1 MTPKGWSKKSL
12 ANIALITPPKP
23 KGIKDSNA
31 VNFIAM
37 SDVSEMSQIIR
48 TETKPYSVVK
58 NGFTSFQNGDVLIAK
73 ITPCFENGKGALVN
87 NLPNKYGFGS
97 TEFHVIRPNK
107 DKLSEKFLFQLTVS
121 PFFRRKGEANM
132 VGSAGQKRV
141 PKNYLTTFKFLIPP
155 LKEQHIIANILTAWD
170 KAINQTDKL
179 IKAKEKQKKALIQQL
194 LTGKRRFKEFI
205 KSEKYSKSK
214 FFEYP
219 DGWLYCNVGS
229 VATQRNER
237 NNTGKDIPVLSCTK
251 YDGLVDSLE
260 YFGKR
265 VFSDDT
271 SNYKIVHRGQFA
283 YATNHIEEG
292 SIGLLEFYEKGLVSP
307 MYTVFKTDDRV
318 YVPFLY
324 KVFKTELY
332 RHIFAVNTNASVNRR
347 GSLRWKGFAKIKVAL
362 PSFDEQKKISGCLDV
377 FDKEIRLLKNQV
389 DLFQKQKKGLM
400 QKLLTGKIRV
410 KV

>member
-1 MTPKGWSKKSL
+1 MTLNKAITGWKEKKIGKVVTFLGSGISRPFKTEDIGVPVLRSNNVKDGSINTDELKYWFNEDPRGADISKVKPQPGDILINFVNGSRKELGKAAMYEGIPERCIVSTNFFIVRFDQNLLLPIFVNLFFQSSL
-12 ANIALITPPKP
+12 YKKWLYRIT
-23 KGIKDSNA
+23 
-31 VNFIAM
+31 
-37 SDVSEMSQIIR
+37 
-48 TETKPYSVVK
+48 
-58 NGFTSFQNGDVLIAK
+58 GFTGQGSFNQKELK
-73 ITPCFENGKGALVN
+73 
-87 NLPNKYGFGS
+87 
-97 TEFHVIRPNK
+97 
-107 DKLSEKFLFQLTVS
+107 KLQIPV
-121 PFFRRKGEANM
+121 
-132 VGSAGQKRV
+132 
-141 PKNYLTTFKFLIPP
+141 PP
-155 LKEQHIIANILTAWD
+155 LNTQNIISKIISTWD
-170 KAINQTDKL
+170 KAIGQTEHL

-219 DGWLYCNVGS
+219 DDWLYCNVGS
-229 VATQRNER
+229 VATEVSER

-265 VFSDDT
+265 VFSNDT
-271 SNYKIVHRGQFA
+271 SNYKVVHRGQFA

-292 SIGLLEFYEKGLVSP
+292 SIGLLEFHKKGLVSP

-347 GSLRWKGFAKIKVAL
+347 GSLRYC
-362 PSFDEQKKISGCLDV
+362 P
-377 FDKEIRLLKNQV
+377 
-389 DLFQKQKKGLM
+389 
-400 QKLLTGKIRV
+400 
-410 KV
+410 